1 MDNKTKMSDHIENN
15 RYYQRLEQTVTRLDT
30 LNDKLDK
37 IMDGLSSAR
46 VESARVEERV
56 AQIEINK
63 VDYWNRLNRHS
74 EEIDNAKEEIA
85 VLTGKYNLL
94 KSHFDADTK
103 QCEETQDLHRARIAE
118 LELKT
123 ADVLRTTMLINRA
136 FWLFFSGFSV
146 YLGNNMFHF
155 L

>member
-1 MDNKTKMSDHIENN
+1 MDNINEMSQDIENN
-15 RYYQRLEQTVTRLDT
+15 RYYQRLEQTVARLDT

-37 IMDGLSSAR
+37 IMDGLSTAR

-74 EEIDNAKEEIA
+74 EEIDHVKDEIA
-85 VLTGKYNLL
+85 KLSGQYNLM
-94 KSHFDADTK
+94 KR
-103 QCEETQDLHRARIAE
+103 CEVTQEEHKGRIAE

-123 ADVLRTTMLINRA
+123 AEVLRTTVLINRA
-136 FWLFFSGFSV
+136 FWLFITGFSA
-146 YLGNNMFHF
+146 YLGNNLFHF